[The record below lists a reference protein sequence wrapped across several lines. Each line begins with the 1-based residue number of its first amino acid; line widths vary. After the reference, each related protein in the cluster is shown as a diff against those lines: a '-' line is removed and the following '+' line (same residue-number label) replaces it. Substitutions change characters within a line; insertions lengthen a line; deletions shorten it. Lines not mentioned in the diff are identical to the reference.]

1 VRRTADVTAAVFPDN
16 TVLCNFAAVRR
27 LDLLEEFLR
36 GRGRWTEAVAA
47 EALNSSR
54 QLPDLA
60 TIHTAG
66 WLGEPIEIDDESA
79 VALVE
84 HLRIDVFGG
93 TTNRPTKHLGEA
105 QTCFL
110 LREDPTWVG
119 SWWVSDDRDS
129 LEFARRQG
137 IHTRET
143 IDIVAGIVADGDL
156 TAGHGLELMR
166 SMVDAGRTLRL
177 PSTPRDLVL

>member
-1 VRRTADVTAAVFPDN
+1 MTVAVFPDN

-27 LDLLEEFLR
+27 LDLLEGFLR

-54 QLPDLA
+54 HLPDLA
-60 TIHTAG
+60 TIHASG
-66 WLGEPIEIDDESA
+66 WMGEPIEIDDESA
-79 VALVE
+79 IAHIE

-93 TTNRPTKHLGEA
+93 TASLPTKHLGEA

-110 LREDPTWVG
+110 LQEDPRWGG

-137 IHTRET
+137 IQTRET

-156 TAGHGLELMR
+156 TAGLGFDLMHK
-166 SMVDAGRTLRL
+166 MADAGRTLRL
-177 PSTPRDLVL
+177 PSSARDLSR